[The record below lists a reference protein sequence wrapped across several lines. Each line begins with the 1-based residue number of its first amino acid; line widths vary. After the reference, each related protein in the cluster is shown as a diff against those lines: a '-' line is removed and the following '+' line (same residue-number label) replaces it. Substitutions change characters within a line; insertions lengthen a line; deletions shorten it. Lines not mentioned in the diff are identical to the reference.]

1 MSNIYGILERES
13 RTVTLGDSNK
23 LECGIL
29 VGSANKSEEFVDVV
43 VTKNEKDFKATIKV
57 HGKEVAF
64 MLCAEKNDDIAIVKS
79 MVVELKNWLIS
90 CDYNEMFIVLEDL
103 KELEATLSTYLEDI
117 HRMEE

>member
-43 VTKNEKDFKATIKV
+43 VTKNEKDFEATIRV
-57 HGKEVAF
+57 HGQKEF
-64 MLCAEKNDDIAIVKS
+64 MLCAEKYDDIVMVKS
-79 MVVELKNWLIS
+79 MVLELKDWLEEV
-90 CDYNEMFIVLEDL
+90 DYEEIFGVLE
-103 KELEATLSTYLEDI
+103 ELEGLKATLSSYLEDI
-117 HRMEE
+117 YRIEE